1 MSPSLP
7 PLSLLGPT
15 LQRFLIARKYD
26 VEKAFAMLMA
36 YVEWRMDFP
45 QEGIRDEEIK
55 TSLEH
60 NKVSDPQPP
69 PPGAPFPRKYPTKNL
84 PSLPLARES
93 PRLGSCR

>member
-1 MSPSLP
+1 
-7 PLSLLGPT
+7 
-15 LQRFLIARKYD
+15 
-26 VEKAFAMLMA
+26 MLMA

-69 PPGAPFPRKYPTKNL
+69 PPGGFVGDHRAL
-84 PSLPLARES
+84 PSP
-93 PRLGSCR
+93 